1 MRLSKDAL
9 RQLIR
14 EDIEVPTMSPED
26 TAREGSIDSLIK
38 NVSQIAKDLVDT
50 DGKFEKRSDFIKMAN
65 DLLALRDSL
74 KDMRK

>member
-1 MRLSKDAL
+1 MRLSKDVL

-14 EDIEVPTMSPED
+14 EEIQVPTMSPED

-38 NVSQIAKDLVDT
+38 SVSQIAKDLVDT

>member
-14 EDIEVPTMSPED
+14 EEIEVPTMSPED

-38 NVSQIAKDLVDT
+38 SVSQIAKDLVDT

>member
-1 MRLSKDAL
+1 MRLSRDAL

-14 EDIEVPTMSPED
+14 EEIEVPTMSSED
-26 TAREGSIDSLIK
+26 TVREGSIDNLIK
-38 NVSQIAKDLVDT
+38 SVSRIAKDLVDT